1 MEPAP
6 FDVLLEH
13 RARFLSFVRARTGDR
28 EAAEDLLQ
36 NAFTRVIE
44 RPDEVPP
51 GHAVPWFYRV
61 LRNAVIDRHRRL
73 SAEQRGREGW
83 ERDPTREANPGA
95 PGRLCAC
102 TRSAL
107 ASLNER
113 YIRIIEAVD
122 VDGRAVVDVARAE
135 GLSPGNAYVRLHR
148 ARRLLGER
156 LRAICRHCA
165 DTACVDCHCKG
176 SAGGALS

>member
-1 MEPAP
+1 VTPAP
-6 FDVLLEH
+6 FDALIEH
-13 RARFLSFVRARTGDR
+13 RARFLSFVRSRMSDR
-28 EAAEDLLQ
+28 DAAEDLLQ
-36 NAFTRVIE
+36 QAFARVVE
-44 RPDEVPP
+44 RPDEVPA

-61 LRNAVIDRHRRL
+61 LRNAVIDRHRRV
-73 SAEQRGREGW
+73 AADQRARDGW
-83 ERDPTREANPGA
+83 ERDPTRDAQAPP
-95 PGRLCAC
+95 PGRLCGC

-113 YIRIIEAVD
+113 YVRIIEAVD
-122 VDGRAVVDVARAE
+122 VRGQAVVDVARAE
-135 GLSPGNAYVRLHR
+135 GLTPGNAYVRLHR

-176 SAGGALS
+176 PAAPA